1 MKKMTKFLSLIMAL
15 CLTAALLPPVRAA
28 AQEIAVNPSDTDG
41 LVNALNTAKDGDTI
55 ILKGSCEV
63 NDTGSN
69 SQPWVIDKQVT
80 IKGGNIYLRK
90 GGILLGADVTFE
102 NLTLNFVNGT
112 RNAIIANG
120 HTLTL
125 KNVTYALN
133 NANQRAGREVH
144 LFCGGVTGLVLDE
157 TPRSGNHG
165 TIMIQGTT
173 SLGNMYAG
181 NISADGNASP
191 SATPA
196 SILFHSDAVGSMGTV
211 YACGALETPV
221 DSNNIFDI
229 DKWNPDPPTA
239 NTTKFPVTGA
249 VDISLR
255 NGLVRAVH
263 GLTGGS
269 TQAAVT
275 FNGNDNLTYNVVL
288 DNIASLSVQSGN
300 FMPAAGSNFT
310 GTHPNLT
317 VTGGTLNLS
326 NYDNDFAVGNF
337 TGGGTLIL
345 GKEQTLNISGSVSGK
360 TKVGIGSI
368 NSEGISGQPR
378 NEYIYITAPENT
390 DEGSFFLANPS
401 NLTNIGLNY
410 SEGKWVGSSILKTE
424 IINVSMQVPPPVKTE
439 DFIELDDWK
448 IAIPL
453 TVDYSDSTE
462 NFGLYLIAPKVRVNE
477 KAAPLVTVGNDTEI
491 YRADAFNLFFTHED
505 NSEIIAIEPKDLFNP
520 VFADG
525 AYKIEFTIPAAYMQS
540 GQETTVTG
548 TLIIGEDT
556 PVNPPETPTVVSIKV
571 NSTNHKTEYTVGDA
585 LSVAG
590 LTIEATM
597 SDGKTQEIP
606 VTAEMVTGFDPTKAV
621 EKQTLTITYGG
632 KTATFDIS
640 IKEKSSTGDPEK
652 PAATVDSIKVNSTT
666 HKTEYTVG
674 DALSVDKL
682 TIEATMSD
690 KTTKTVNVTAA
701 MVTGFDSS
709 KAVEKQTLTITYGGK
724 TTTFDISIKEKSST
738 GDPEKPAATVDSI
751 KVNST
756 AHKTEYT
763 VGDALSVDKL
773 TIEATMSDKTTKT
786 VNVTAAMVTGFDSS
800 KAVEKQTL
808 TITYEGKTA
817 TFDISV
823 KAKSTSETDYAVTCT
838 RTYDGVIETNAS
850 RARPGE
856 TVTISTYPNS
866 GYELDGIWVTD
877 DDGWRVSLENTGG
890 GRYRFTMPAS
900 RVYVYAE
907 FTWIYSYSR
916 PSRPSSSSS
925 YRPYYPTYTPPTTVT
940 TPDITIQPV
949 PSPSAAAQVFRDIPS
964 TYWAAGEIG
973 WAYQSGYMTG
983 TTAATFSPY
992 SSTNHQQLWMVMA
1005 RIFGNRP
1012 AGMDQAKTWAVKNG
1026 IASGDHPTTPIT
1038 RQEMITA
1045 LYQAAFLL
1053 GGDTA
1058 TQAPLTNFAD
1068 SGQISPAS
1076 RNAMAWAVA
1085 KGILNGTSGGKRLD
1099 PEGTVTRA
1107 QFAVIL
1113 YRFTQRVR

>member
-41 LVNALNTAKDGDTI
+41 LVNALKTAKDGDTI

-69 SQPWVIDKQVT
+69 SQPWVIDRQVT

-221 DSNNIFDI
+221 DSNNIFDV

-491 YRADAFNLFFTHED
+491 YRADAFNLFFTNED

-666 HKTEYTVG
+666 
-674 DALSVDKL
+674 
-682 TIEATMSD
+682 
-690 KTTKTVNVTAA
+690 
-701 MVTGFDSS
+701 
-709 KAVEKQTLTITYGGK
+709 
-724 TTTFDISIKEKSST
+724 
-738 GDPEKPAATVDSI
+738 
-751 KVNST
+751 
-756 AHKTEYT
+756 HKTEYT